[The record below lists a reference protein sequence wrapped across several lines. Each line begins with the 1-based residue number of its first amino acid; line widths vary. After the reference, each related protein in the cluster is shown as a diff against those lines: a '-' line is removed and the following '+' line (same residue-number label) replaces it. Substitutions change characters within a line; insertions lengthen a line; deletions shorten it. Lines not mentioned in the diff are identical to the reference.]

1 LPWGGR
7 RLWRFNSRKGSHCR
21 CWILT
26 ARRLDAHRLLLS
38 LFHYRKRR
46 ESSTV
51 RLYLQVRHSQ
61 RIGKKVKV
69 CRNAM
74 DHVTG
79 DGSLLIREGGDK
91 CVLAEE
97 IDDSRDASG

>member
-1 LPWGGR
+1 M
-7 RLWRFNSRKGSHCR
+7 
-21 CWILT
+21 
-26 ARRLDAHRLLLS
+26 
-38 LFHYRKRR
+38 
-46 ESSTV
+46 

-79 DGSLLIREGGDK
+79 DGALLVREGGDK

-97 IDDSRDASG
+97 IDDSRDASGRGVDIPNYLIGKSVESVQPAVASRLEIYAAVSS